1 MSRISFF
8 GTLTDFSFSTFV
20 TTRFIKLLYAFLW
33 LLALLNGFAVFL
45 LVSGWGWEG
54 DAMGTLLGIGLGAAA
69 GFGVFL
75 LNLIFGRIFLE
86 ILVVVFR
93 IAENTQRMADRS
105 EATNPMSQ

>member
-1 MSRISFF
+1 MSQNSFF
-8 GTLTDFSFSTFV
+8 GTLTDFSFSSFV

-54 DAMGTLLGIGLGAAA
+54 GTAGTALGVALGAVA
-69 GFGVFL
+69 GFVVFL
-75 LNLIFGRIFLE
+75 LNLILGRIFLE

-93 IAENTQRMADRS
+93 IAENTQRMADR
-105 EATNPMSQ
+105 TDPGPV